1 METRKIKI
9 RVTQRTT
16 HDGKNKFNTYKTFS
30 KNGNPTEVKFR
41 KDVKELPEKDGFY
54 TFDADDMSLNKSG
67 EYPVL
72 WIRSGYINFEELN
85 AETEESK
92 EKNRQELSDYFG

>member
-1 METRKIKI
+1 METKRIKI

-16 HDGKNKFNTYKTFS
+16 KDGKKFNTFKTFS

-41 KDVKELPEKDGFY
+41 QSVRTLPEKDGFY

-72 WIRSGYINFEELN
+72 WIRGEYQSFEELN

-92 EKNRQELSDYFG
+92 AKNRQDLTDYFG